1 MPWTENDVES
11 HKKGLTDKGKRQ
23 WVHIANSVLA
33 KCIADGGDDKSC
45 APKAIR
51 QANGVTGN
59 AMGVYYMKSKNYQ
72 ITERQHLGKKHLVV
86 PVTMMVEGVHNGS
99 HGPLL
104 HKISEL
110 GKFPD
115 SWNGIPV
122 VIDHPEVDGH
132 NVSANDPEIID
143 ARTVGRVYK
152 THVNGDSLKAE
163 VWFDE
168 EKLGSICPTTLAK
181 VQAGEL
187 LEVSV
192 GVFSDDEPTKG
203 DWNGESYESVA
214 TNHRP
219 DHLAILPTGTGAC
232 SLADGCG
239 IRANAKKIVVPDE
252 NVDEE
257 ELETDEKDLSKKD
270 KHKDIQSSLKGDAG
284 VEVSKT
290 ITKNK
295 EVNKMSDQTKCPR
308 CLEKINALIANEQSK
323 FVETDRE
330 WLLTQDEGTLD
341 KLAPV
346 VQEVE
351 KIIEKVIEVNKLS
364 TEDQADLAWAKKL
377 RKEKRETTIKGIM
390 DNTETGTWD
399 DVKLNS
405 MTDDILE
412 RVYKSIKKEATVDYS
427 VLSNVQSS
435 TSGEIPLYP
444 AGVKIE
450 TKK

>member
-1 MPWTENDVES
+1 MPWNPEDAKK
-11 HKKGLTDKGKRQ
+11 HKGGLDEKSSRQ
-23 WVHIANSVLA
+23 WAHVANSVYE
-33 KCIADGGDDKSC
+33 KCLADGGDDKSC

-59 AMGVYYMKSKNYQ
+59 IMGVYYLKSKDYQ
-72 ITERQHLGKKHLVV
+72 AKERQHLGKKHLIV

-104 HKISEL
+104 HKIDEL
-110 GKFPD
+110 GKFPE

-122 VIDHPEVDGH
+122 VIDHPEVDGQ
-132 NVSANDPEIID
+132 NVSANDPDIID
-143 ARTVGRVYK
+143 ARTIGRVYR
-152 THVNGDSLKAE
+152 TRVNGKSLKAE
-163 VWFDE
+163 VWLDE
-168 EKLGSICPTTLAK
+168 EKLGNLCPTTLAK

-239 IRANAKKIVVPDE
+239 IRANKVKVVPCEDKE
-252 NVDEE
+252 DE
-257 ELETDEKDLSKKD
+257 ELEVDEKDLSKKD

-295 EVNKMSDQTKCPR
+295 EVNKMSNETKCPR

-346 VQEVE
+346 VKEIEKIVE
-351 KIIEKVIEVNKLS
+351 KTVEVNKLS
-364 TEDQADLAWAKKL
+364 AEDQADLAWAKKM
-377 RKEKRETTIKGIM
+377 RKEKRETIIKGIQ
-390 DNTETGTWD
+390 DNTEKGTWD
-399 DVKLNS
+399 DATLS
-405 MTDDILE
+405 AMTEDVLE
-412 RVYKSIKKEATVDYS
+412 RVLKSVKKDVVVDYS
-427 VLSNVQSS
+427 VNANVQSN
-435 TSGEIPLYP
+435 TGGIEPLYP
-444 AGVKIE
+444 VGVEI
-450 TKK
+450 KK